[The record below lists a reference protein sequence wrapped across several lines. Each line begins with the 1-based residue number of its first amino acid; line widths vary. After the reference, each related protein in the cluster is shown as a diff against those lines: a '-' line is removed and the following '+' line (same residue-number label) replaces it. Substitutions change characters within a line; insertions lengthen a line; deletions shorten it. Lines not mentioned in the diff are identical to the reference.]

1 METLKRGRIELG
13 SELACVTISLDL
25 PDPITPWAAALSIGC
40 VGRVPDL
47 YHAAWGP
54 STRGPTKAVNPLLN
68 VSTPDFFRGGFL
80 VSFLE
85 VASSLSHYL
94 WEIFCPFFS
103 RELMVTVNLR
113 IYAGSLTSRLHTS
126 ATFCSRDQHCTPIY
140 TTRSPIID
148 FLLLC

>member
-1 METLKRGRIELG
+1 MEPLKRGRIELG

-25 PDPITPWAAALSIGC
+25 PDPITPWALSIGC

-54 STRGPTKAVNPLLN
+54 STRGPAKAVNPLLDL
-68 VSTPDFFRGGFL
+68 STPDFFRKGFL

-85 VASSLSHYL
+85 VGSSLSHYF

-103 RELMVTVNLR
+103 RDLRVTVNLR
-113 IYAGSLTSRLHTS
+113 ICWE
-126 ATFCSRDQHCTPIY
+126 FDQS
-140 TTRSPIID
+140 TTYFGD
-148 FLLLC
+148 FLFS